1 MLVCQYTEQHYSDK
15 KWKQPPKSTG
25 SPADKGV
32 YVHRMDCGA
41 PERSEGLAW
50 DCDLREPGALIGDQV
65 KHVSVAGICRQPAT
79 ARSRHFP
86 GTVARGELI
95 FLDSVE
101 FVFGLEEI
109 LEREIGDIVSVI
121 ATSNSELHSENGS
134 SERLCSTIK
143 CITEKKN
150 QCFEKNIS
158 SREGNTQVFESL

>member
-65 KHVSVAGICRQPAT
+65 KHVSVAGICRQPEVDT
-79 ARSRHFP
+79 FQELWRNC
-86 GTVARGELI
+86 GEGRVN
-95 FLDSVE
+95 FL
-101 FVFGLEEI
+101 G
-109 LEREIGDIVSVI
+109 
-121 ATSNSELHSENGS
+121 
-134 SERLCSTIK
+134 
-143 CITEKKN
+143 
-150 QCFEKNIS
+150 
-158 SREGNTQVFESL
+158 